1 MQFIKKTSSSRSIVG
16 IVTKLVL
23 LLLVFFLIIFL
34 LNKIDFPA
42 PKKDI
47 DITIPNENFKII
59 NSLISK
65 IGYQFQIEKYVNKLD
80 TLSAWSIGNQNF
92 PCNRNRAFYLIAK
105 KLENLDYYKEKNI
118 GEIINTKT
126 IFSNS
131 FGILNLFNKY

>member
-47 DITIPNENFKII
+47 EKIIPNENFKIV
-59 NSLISK
+59 K
-65 IGYQFQIEKYVNKLD
+65 
-80 TLSAWSIGNQNF
+80 
-92 PCNRNRAFYLIAK
+92 
-105 KLENLDYYKEKNI
+105 
-118 GEIINTKT
+118 
-126 IFSNS
+126 
-131 FGILNLFNKY
+131 